1 MAGESI
7 HPPWVNPSPH
17 RRGSHPHPPIAP
29 PFPPGLS
36 CTPHLPRAVHR
47 VHLVRTMLRLVG
59 PVGSVGHPFLGG
71 ATRRMVMG
79 GPGIAGGGR
88 IVRWCA
94 WRIRCEGGRLRGEGG
109 QTGRA
114 RASGLG
120 CAHGV
125 HDLGQHIRAKVL
137 WPSGQ
142 RTALCVWG
150 PLASRPMAHRP
161 QVGGGCPGKVYWG
174 APQSQ
179 GDDKTGGLLGS
190 TVA

>member
-1 MAGESI
+1 MAG
-7 HPPWVNPSPH
+7 SP
-17 RRGSHPHPPIAP
+17 RPHPPIAP

-36 CTPHLPRAVHR
+36 CPSHHPRAVHR

-109 QTGRA
+109 QTGCERERA
-114 RASGLG
+114 DWGARTGFTTSGNTSARRSIGHPANEPLYACG
-120 CAHGV
+120 
-125 HDLGQHIRAKVL
+125 DP

-142 RTALCVWG
+142 RSIDRRL
-150 PLASRPMAHRP
+150 
-161 QVGGGCPGKVYWG
+161 GGCPGKVYWG

-179 GDDKTGGLLGS
+179 GDDTHMQWPGW
-190 TVA
+190 TNW